1 MGSAERVRHK
11 VIGVLGGAKPP
22 PSNVTLDERLALKE
36 LRRDENIMILPADKG
51 RATVLLD
58 TSEYENKMSV
68 LLSDMSTYKV
78 LTRDPTPALQRKMNG
93 VLLKL
98 KKENRITPKVYN
110 RLRCSSGTTPH
121 IYGLPKVHKENV
133 PLRPI
138 VSFCTSPTYSLSRYL
153 ATLLSPLVGGSSS
166 HVRNSRD
173 FVSFMLLQQ
182 LQPGEILV
190 SFDVVSLFTRI
201 PITLALQIARKR
213 LEEDDSLADR
223 TPLSIDN
230 IISLLDLCLNATFFM
245 FRRITYQQVFGTA
258 MGSPV
263 SVVVANLVLE
273 DVEERALKSFGITLS
288 FWKRYVDDVCT
299 SVPKDLILPLLH
311 HLNSIEPSIEFTYET
326 ENDEGCLP
334 FLDTMIH
341 HQSDGSL
348 SSSVYRKPT
357 HTDRYLNFNS
367 HHPLSHKVA
376 VIRTLVGRAGALC
389 SSGTQKTTELSHVEK
404 VLRRNHYPARVIER
418 YSKEKEAKTI
428 TDDNDRFKATITLPY
443 VRGTSEAIK
452 RILSPV
458 NIRVCFRPCV
468 TLKSLLVHPKDTLPL
483 EKKANVVYCL
493 PCQSCSEVYIGQT
506 SRLLEARLGEH
517 KADVRKGNVET
528 SAVAEH
534 IWSKGHRVDWQKCS
548 VLMQESDLHR
558 RCFLESWFIQR
569 NVTMNR
575 EAGSLSSA
583 YNALCDC

>member
-1 MGSAERVRHK
+1 MGSAERECHK
-11 VIGVLGGAKPP
+11 VIGVLGRAKPP
-22 PSNVTLDERLALKE
+22 PSNVTLDKRLALRE
-36 LRRDENIMILPADKG
+36 LRRNENIMILPADNG

-110 RLRCSSGTTPH
+110 RLRCSSGTTPY
-121 IYGLPKVHKENV
+121 IYGLSKVHKENV

-166 HVRNSRD
+166 DVRNSRD
-173 FVSFMLLQQ
+173 FVSFMLSQQ

-213 LEEDDSLADR
+213 LEEDDSLMDRTPDDSLMDR

-230 IISLLDLCLNATFFM
+230 IISLLDLCLNATFFV
-245 FRRITYQQVFGTA
+245 FRGITYQQVFGTA

-263 SVVVANLVLE
+263 SVVVANLGLE
-273 DVEERALKSFGITLS
+273 DVEERALKSLGTTLR
-288 FWKRYVDDVCT
+288 FWKRYVNDVCT
-299 SVPKDLILPLLH
+299 SVPKDLIMPLLH

-341 HQSDGSL
+341 HQIDGSL

-357 HTDRYLNFNS
+357 HTDRYLSFDS

-389 SSGTQKTTELSHVEK
+389 SSSTQKTTELSHVEK
-404 VLRRNHYPARVIER
+404 VLRR
-418 YSKEKEAKTI
+418 
-428 TDDNDRFKATITLPY
+428 
-443 VRGTSEAIK
+443 
-452 RILSPV
+452 
-458 NIRVCFRPCV
+458 
-468 TLKSLLVHPKDTLPL
+468 KSLS
-483 EKKANVVYCL
+483 
-493 PCQSCSEVYIGQT
+493 CQS
-506 SRLLEARLGEH
+506 
-517 KADVRKGNVET
+517 N
-528 SAVAEH
+528 
-534 IWSKGHRVDWQKCS
+534 
-548 VLMQESDLHR
+548 
-558 RCFLESWFIQR
+558 
-569 NVTMNR
+569 
-575 EAGSLSSA
+575 
-583 YNALCDC
+583 